1 MGRTSRIRMVLA
13 LPLSL
18 LSGCALQSANI
29 GQKTLAVSPPVSTYL
44 EQSTDAIQ
52 TLQGWY
58 TPSTGLFQSTGWWN
72 SANAITVLV
81 DYARVSKTTQ
91 YNALIANTFTAA
103 QKTSPG
109 FLNKYYDDEGWWAL
123 AWIDAYDLTRNKDY
137 LSMAESIFADMAA
150 SWDDTCGG
158 GIWWSKDKDYKNA
171 IANELFLSVAA
182 HLVNR
187 TAGSTRSKYLEWS
200 NREWKWFHAS
210 GMINEKNL
218 INDGLGNTRG
228 QSAGMACT
236 NNGRTTWTYNQGVV
250 LGGLA
255 ELSSANH
262 DAALRETAQ
271 KIAMA
276 AITQLV
282 DSKGILHDPCEPKCG
297 ADGVQ
302 FKGIFVRNLVLLNQS
317 NPQSAYGAFI
327 DKNADTLWE
336 DARGPNFQLS
346 ERWSGPF
353 DSGNAASQTSALDAL
368 VGATAIHSKEKAQGP
383 IGKRMLDGDS
393 QYDLTIDATNQ
404 EQPAAGRGP
413 FTGSSVPG
421 HSVGFPVRLD
431 LIAIGKLK
439 ANGTAPIDFILTNIG
454 AEPIKFP
461 ISVDGNSYSHRE
473 TLTLYLTSDG
483 IDFGHFVNSDPILPF
498 QPTSAEL
505 CAESGDPKTFYLL
518 APGNAIRVRA
528 STGFRMKPGTHW
540 LTGHAEL
547 SSEVV
552 TPSGVGAEVL
562 GTAEAIP
569 VEKTFSASGRSAR

>member
-1 MGRTSRIRMVLA
+1 MLRPAMIRLTYLFA
-13 LPLSL
+13 LGF
-18 LSGCALQSANI
+18 LSGCAASRVRNGQSA
-29 GQKTLAVSPPVSTYL
+29 PPLTAAGVIYL
-44 EQSTDAIQ
+44 QNSRDALQ
-52 TLQGWY
+52 TLQTWY
-58 TPSTGLFQSTGWWN
+58 EPSTGLYRTTGWWN

-81 DYARVSKTTQ
+81 DYARMSKSTQ
-91 YNALIANTFTAA
+91 YDAILANTFTAA
-103 QKTSPG
+103 QKTNPN

-123 AWIDAYDLTRNKDY
+123 AWIDAYDLTQNKTY
-137 LSMAESIFADMAA
+137 LSMAESIFADMAG

-210 GMINEKNL
+210 GMINDKNL
-218 INDGLGNTRG
+218 INDGLDKGRG
-228 QSAGMACT
+228 QSAGRACT

-262 DAALRETAQ
+262 DATLRETAQ

-282 DSKGILHDPCEPKCG
+282 DSNGILHDPCEPKCG

-317 NPQSAYGAFI
+317 HPQSAYGTFI

-353 DSGNAASQTSALDAL
+353 NSGNAASQTSALDAL
-368 VGATAIHSKEKAQGP
+368 VGAAEIHLKEKG
-383 IGKRMLDGDS
+383 
-393 QYDLTIDATNQ
+393 
-404 EQPAAGRGP
+404 
-413 FTGSSVPG
+413 
-421 HSVGFPVRLD
+421 
-431 LIAIGKLK
+431 
-439 ANGTAPIDFILTNIG
+439 
-454 AEPIKFP
+454 
-461 ISVDGNSYSHRE
+461 
-473 TLTLYLTSDG
+473 
-483 IDFGHFVNSDPILPF
+483 
-498 QPTSAEL
+498 
-505 CAESGDPKTFYLL
+505 LL
-518 APGNAIRVRA
+518 AR
-528 STGFRMKPGTHW
+528 GFSLDSRGTN
-540 LTGHAEL
+540 
-547 SSEVV
+547 
-552 TPSGVGAEVL
+552 
-562 GTAEAIP
+562 
-569 VEKTFSASGRSAR
+569 